1 MPRKVL
7 LISQDEVKKLLPMPE
22 CVEAMREAFLAL
34 ESGSILQPLRSVTK
48 LPGGNVLAFMPSHD
62 SAAGDFAAKAISVFP
77 GNHGSG
83 VDAHQGVVLLFEAER
98 GSLLAIID
106 ATAITG
112 IRTAAVSAVAADC
125 LARPDATTLGI
136 LGAGTQARAHIEAM
150 MAVRRIRDVAVWSPY
165 PDEAARFAEREASRT
180 GLPVKAAA
188 RAEEAV
194 AGRDIVCTVTPA
206 KEPILKGAWLSPGTH
221 VNAIGACVPTAREL
235 DTDAIRRARLYVDRM
250 ESALAEAGDVVIPLN
265 EGAIGRGHILGELGA
280 ALAGKVEG
288 RTGPADVTAFK
299 AVGLAMQDLAAARR
313 VYRNA
318 VAAGLGTA
326 VALGGA
332 REK

>member
-1 MPRKVL
+1 MVL
-7 LISQDEVKKLLPMPE
+7 TISQAEVKRLLPMPE

-34 ESGSILQPLRSVTK
+34 EAGSILQPLRSVSK
-48 LPGGNVLAFMPSHD
+48 LPGGNVLAFMPSYD

-98 GSLLAIID
+98 GSLVSIID

-112 IRTAAVSAVAADC
+112 IRTAAVSAVATAA
-125 LARPDATTLGI
+125 LARPDAARLGL
-136 LGAGTQARAHIEAM
+136 LGAGTQAKAHIDAM
-150 MAVRRIRDVAVWSPY
+150 QAVRPISDVAVWSPF
-165 PDEAARFAEREASRT
+165 PDEAARFAERESERT
-180 GLPVKAAA
+180 GLPVRAAA
-188 RAEEAV
+188 EAEEAV
-194 AGRDIVCTVTPA
+194 CGRDIVCAATPA
-206 KEPILKGAWLSPGTH
+206 KEPILRGNWLSPGTH
-221 VNAIGACVPTAREL
+221 VNAIGACTAAAREL
-235 DTDAIRRARLYVDRM
+235 DTEAVKRSRLYVDRM

-265 EGAIGRGHILGELGA
+265 EGAIGSDHILGELGA
-280 ALAGKVEG
+280 LLAGKLQG
-288 RTGPADVTAFK
+288 RTEPADITLFK

-318 VAAGLGTA
+318 IAAGAGFA
-326 VALGGA
+326 VSLGGA